1 VLNPTKPGAGIRPG
15 NSLGQFTPLIDTTR
29 NPMRSYPRKV
39 AEMAS
44 RYTEAIGLV
53 RGFGNLSE
61 YGLPFRWEFA
71 MRGYN
76 HVPHVTLSL

>member
-1 VLNPTKPGAGIRPG
+1 
-15 NSLGQFTPLIDTTR
+15 
-29 NPMRSYPRKV
+29 MRSYPRKV